1 MQNDFRVRITKNLIK
16 ESFLELLQEKPMRTI
31 TVKELAARAHIN
43 RATFYAHYENIYTL
57 LEDVKS
63 EFIGGL
69 MNSIDTFTNQDSIED
84 LFRTICRY
92 AAEHQKHCQL
102 LFGKNGDFGLAS
114 RIVELVRPRTIALW
128 KEAGGRDEEKLN
140 YHYTYVAYGGL
151 AVIRDWIQ
159 SGASQS
165 PEYIA
170 DFIVQNGKK
179 DILQY

>member
-1 MQNDFRVRITKNLIK
+1 MANDFRVRMTQNLIK
-16 ESFLELLQEKPMRTI
+16 ESFLELLEQKPLRTI
-31 TVKELAARAHIN
+31 TVKELAAKAHIN

-57 LEDVKS
+57 LDDIKS
-63 EFIGGL
+63 EFVSGL
-69 MNSIDTFTNQDSIED
+69 MGSIDAFTNDDSIEE

-92 AAEHQKHCQL
+92 AADHLKHCRL

-114 RIVELVRPRTIALW
+114 HIVELVRPRTIALW

-140 YHYTYVAYGGL
+140 YHYTFVAYGGL
-151 AVIRDWIQ
+151 AVIRDWVQ
-159 SGASQS
+159 SGAHQS

>member
-1 MQNDFRVRITKNLIK
+1 MQNDFRARVTQNLIK
-16 ESFLELLQEKPMRTI
+16 ESFLELLQQKPLRSI
-31 TVKELAARAHIN
+31 TVKELAAKAHIN

-57 LEDVKS
+57 LEEVKN

-69 MNSIDTFTNQDSIED
+69 MDSIDTFTNQDSIEE
-84 LFRTICRY
+84 LFCTICRY
-92 AAEHQKHCQL
+92 AADHQKHCQL
-102 LFGKNGDFGLAS
+102 LFGKNGDFGMAS
-114 RIVELVRPRTIALW
+114 HIVELVRPRTVSLW
-128 KEAGGRDEEKLN
+128 KEAGGRDTEKLN

-159 SGASQS
+159 SGARQS